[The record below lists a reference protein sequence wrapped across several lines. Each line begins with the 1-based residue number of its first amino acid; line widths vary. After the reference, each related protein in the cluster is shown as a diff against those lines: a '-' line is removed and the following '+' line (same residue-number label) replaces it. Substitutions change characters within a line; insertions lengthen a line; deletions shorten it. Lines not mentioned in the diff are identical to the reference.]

1 MLFGSIVTAVV
12 CIHISSSTDNCQCSL
27 FRSQPQ
33 HTISSL
39 KCSHRM
45 RALGRSRRHVA
56 SENGNQSS
64 LSPTVFFLLYFLLL
78 SGNANVSGMQLCAAF
93 PHSPPA
99 AAQQP
104 WAEVP
109 TPAVC
114 DSTPWLQPTVSRTL
128 LRAGLQLVMLPT
140 VPSTLLLAVELP
152 QVMSLHVLF
161 GCSQCSS

>member
-1 MLFGSIVTAVV
+1 MFLGYLPT
-12 CIHISSSTDNCQCSL
+12 

-45 RALGRSRRHVA
+45 RPLGRSRRHVA

-64 LSPTVFFLLYFLLL
+64 LSPTVFFSPVFPTAFWKCKCLR
-78 SGNANVSGMQLCAAF
+78 NAAVCAF
-93 PHSPPA
+93 PHSPPS